1 MVGRQ
6 TWNKMEGNFSF
17 GCNVLFLIWEIKPK
31 WGEKWKKK
39 SLLPWGKI
47 SKARREEERKLVNS
61 QEVLAQNNSSPH
73 PRLHRGRTF
82 LSVFFMCNKKTL
94 LGLKPVKKL
103 GRKKAPSMA
112 LQLKS
117 GFWETHPG
125 VCASRNKSDEISLVL
140 LSFPTRRPWN

>member
-6 TWNKMEGNFSF
+6 TWNKMEGYFSF
-17 GCNVLFLIWEIKPK
+17 GCNVLFLFWEIKPK
-31 WGEKWKKK
+31 WGKNGKRNIYCHEA
-39 SLLPWGKI
+39 KI

-61 QEVLAQNNSSPH
+61 REVLAQNNPA
-73 PRLHRGRTF
+73 PLHRGGTF
-82 LSVFFMCNKKTL
+82 LPVFFMCNKKAL
-94 LGLKPVKKL
+94 LGLKPGKKL
-103 GRKKAPSMA
+103 WRKKAPRRA

-125 VCASRNKSDEISLVL
+125 VCAPWNKSDEISLVL